1 VKGRE
6 FKNHQDFL
14 ESAKSW
20 GLRTNPHN
28 KYCRDLAE
36 TIDYCQQWQN
46 KRDKL
51 EYEIDGMVIKVN
63 SYSLRGQLGYTLKSP
78 RWAIAYKFPAHQA
91 TTVIEKIEF
100 SVGRTGIITPVATLK
115 PVECAGVTISHS
127 TLHNFDEIERLDVR
141 EGDTVLI
148 ERAGEVIPKII
159 KVITSKRSGQERK
172 IKIPKHCPV
181 CKGEVSKEKEEEV
194 FWYCINPNCPAQL
207 KRSLL
212 HFASRGAMDIEGM
225 GESLVEELV
234 DKGLVKNLADVY
246 KLKKEDFLKLPL
258 FAEKKANNLLMA
270 IEASRKRTLSRLL
283 YSLGI
288 KHIGEKAASILAD
301 RFRNIDELF
310 GLTQEKLEAI
320 PEMGPIMAA
329 SVIKFFA
336 AAQTKKLIAELKK
349 LGVNTTQEEKIVKKS
364 PITGK
369 TFIFTGE
376 LEGLSRNQAQKAV
389 EVLGGKWVSAIS
401 KSIDFVV
408 VGKEPGSKYDKAKTL
423 GLHIIEEEEFK
434 KLIGA

>member
-1 VKGRE
+1 
-6 FKNHQDFL
+6 
-14 ESAKSW
+14 
-20 GLRTNPHN
+20 
-28 KYCRDLAE
+28 
-36 TIDYCQQWQN
+36 
-46 KRDKL
+46 
-51 EYEIDGMVIKVN
+51 
-63 SYSLRGQLGYTLKSP
+63 
-78 RWAIAYKFPAHQA
+78 
-91 TTVIEKIEF
+91 
-100 SVGRTGIITPVATLK
+100 
-115 PVECAGVTISHS
+115 
-127 TLHNFDEIERLDVR
+127 
-141 EGDTVLI
+141 
-148 ERAGEVIPKII
+148 
-159 KVITSKRSGQERK
+159 
-172 IKIPKHCPV
+172 
-181 CKGEVSKEKEEEV
+181 
-194 FWYCINPNCPAQL
+194 
-207 KRSLL
+207 
-212 HFASRGAMDIEGM
+212 
-225 GESLVEELV
+225 
-234 DKGLVKNLADVY
+234 
-246 KLKKEDFLKLPL
+246 
-258 FAEKKANNLLMA
+258 MA